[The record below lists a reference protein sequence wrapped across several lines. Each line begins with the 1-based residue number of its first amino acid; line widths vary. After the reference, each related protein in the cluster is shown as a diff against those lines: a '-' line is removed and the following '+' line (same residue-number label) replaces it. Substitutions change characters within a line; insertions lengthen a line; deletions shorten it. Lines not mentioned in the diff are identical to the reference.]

1 MAGQMAREVKFQCP
15 FPLGEDHNIYCSD
28 TLLYCCIVVKIF
40 LDLKKTK
47 LVLNFAVKLITSF
60 EINHNYVLSL
70 LQSACLTCLS
80 ENKVSNVTMPWI
92 SYANSFYNPS
102 TALKSSIVSS
112 SILSKQILTLNVTV
126 AQKLLFSVM
135 SDTQGQLGPVR

>member
-1 MAGQMAREVKFQCP
+1 M
-15 FPLGEDHNIYCSD
+15 
-28 TLLYCCIVVKIF
+28 VVKIF

-70 LQSACLTCLS
+70 LSSACLSLTCLS
-80 ENKVSNVTMPWI
+80 ESKVSNVTMPWI
-92 SYANSFYNPS
+92 SYANSLYNPS
-102 TALKSSIVSS
+102 TALKSSIVYS

-126 AQKLLFSVM
+126 A
-135 SDTQGQLGPVR
+135 